1 MGILRRLFGSS
12 DTDTTPA
19 TAQPVTAQPVTAP
32 TPAGSTDDNPVT
44 LRLSRRS
51 KAWVRDDLVGDGKVE
66 VTGYRFV
73 DADTGMVVGTI
84 DWRGWLR
91 HHGAVSCYA
100 AGVNY
105 LEGDLLQSN
114 GLQPSRRLSL
124 ARDPDN
130 EHDANAVSITLDDGS
145 HAGWVP
151 SRDAATIASRMDRG
165 DELAAAVVDQTR
177 DARGRR
183 VAYSVLIADPALLDD
198 MFTRARR
205 WTE

>member
-1 MGILRRLFGSS
+1 MGILKRLFGST
-12 DTDTTPA
+12 DTDAVTPSSKPA
-19 TAQPVTAQPVTAP
+19 TP
-32 TPAGSTDDNPVT
+32 TDRPAGEPVT
-44 LRLSRRS
+44 LRLSRRD
-51 KAWVRDDLVGDGKVE
+51 KPWVRDDQYGSGTVE

-73 DADTGMVVGTI
+73 DVDTGRVADST
-84 DWRGWLR
+84 DRREWLGR
-91 HHGAVSCYA
+91 HGAVICYA
-100 AGVNY
+100 AGVSH
-105 LEGDLLQSN
+105 LHGDLLQSD
-114 GLQPSRRLSL
+114 GLQPSRRLTL
-124 ARDPDN
+124 VRDADH

-151 SRDAATIASRMDRG
+151 SRDAATVASRMDGG
-165 DELAAAVVDQTR
+165 DRLAAAVVDQTR